1 MKLERLVS
9 VLSEEEKSRFV
20 MYLGSLN
27 KRKDTKNIDLFKCL
41 VDGMSSKEI
50 PTALYGNDNKRAY
63 HALRIRLQKNIIDYL
78 GQDGLQTEALEEV
91 GIYKLVFLGRK
102 FLQKQHYEIGTEF
115 LFLAKEKA
123 VKVQHYVLLN
133 EIYHSLIQY
142 AHMSKDLV
150 LEDLIFV
157 HEQNGKFLI
166 QEEKLNVVYALI
178 QERLS
183 SQLYGDRKEIP
194 SNLVSKLIEEHQIEL
209 TTFKSFKALFQ
220 YIKLHLAVAQARNN
234 YYGFIDRIIEQ
245 YEFVKSVQQDS
256 ERQEYYHARLL
267 YSITNTLF
275 RIKDFKACQEY
286 NEKLSDLIFKPSF
299 AYRERFKY
307 KYILMAAL
315 CENYLGD
322 NKAALDTLGRVKLEK
337 VPDFRDR
344 CDIHTIRFLFLMHAE
359 EHAEAKKWASKMFH
373 SDKYYED
380 RMGVDWLMKFRLIEI
395 ILFFELQ
402 ESDLLESR
410 IRSFKRAFF
419 KYLKD
424 SDQERVVQFLKI
436 VEKIFMQPELVHDA
450 EFKGL
455 MEASIGADK
464 PTDEDAFVQS
474 YYGWLKSKVENRNVY
489 EVTLELAHSK

>member
-1 MKLERLVS
+1 
-9 VLSEEEKSRFV
+9 
-20 MYLGSLN
+20 
-27 KRKDTKNIDLFKCL
+27 
-41 VDGMSSKEI
+41 
-50 PTALYGNDNKRAY
+50 
-63 HALRIRLQKNIIDYL
+63 
-78 GQDGLQTEALEEV
+78 
-91 GIYKLVFLGRK
+91 
-102 FLQKQHYEIGTEF
+102 
-115 LFLAKEKA
+115 
-123 VKVQHYVLLN
+123 
-133 EIYHSLIQY
+133 
-142 AHMSKDLV
+142 MSKGLV
-150 LEDLIFV
+150 LKDLIFV